1 MTIPVQID
9 TYISSQPEPKR
20 TELQALHD
28 LVLQVSPACQLWF
41 SDGKNSDGKVIANPN
56 IGYGCYTIQ
65 YADGTSREFYQIGL
79 SANTTGISVYVMGIK
94 DKTYLAAT
102 FGDTIGK
109 ASVTG
114 YCIKFKTLKHIN
126 LDVLEEAIRLS
137 ISWKSKNPWNH
148 GSDSVSHARY
158 PPSSQCFI
166 WQNKRSLPD
175 M

>member
-1 MTIPVQID
+1 MTTQAQID
-9 TYISSQPEPKR
+9 TYLASQPEPKR
-20 TELQALHD
+20 SELQALHE

-41 SDGKNSDGKVIANPN
+41 SDGKNSDGKIVSNPN

-65 YADGTSREFYQIGL
+65 YADGTSREFYQVGL
-79 SANTTGISVYVMGIK
+79 SANTTGISVYIMGIK

-126 LDVLEEAIRLS
+126 LEILEAAIRLS
-137 ISWKSKNPWNH
+137 IS
-148 GSDSVSHARY
+148 
-158 PPSSQCFI
+158 
-166 WQNKRSLPD
+166 
-175 M
+175 